1 MKEIV
6 LRNRKIGKN
15 NPCYIIAEMS
25 ANHGGDYSRAVE
37 IIHQAK
43 EVGADC
49 IKLQTYTAD
58 TITLN
63 SKKDDFKLKGG
74 LWDGRYLYE
83 LYDSAYTPWEW
94 HEGLKKVAEELG
106 LDFLS
111 TPFDPTAVD
120 FLDELG
126 VEFYKIASF
135 ECVDIPLI
143 KKIASKKKPIIM
155 STGLA
160 SLGEIEEAIEAIRDE
175 GNNQL
180 VVLKCSSAYPA
191 IPEDMN
197 IKTMCAIK
205 DTFNVIPGISDH
217 TMGSVSCIAAVA
229 LGAKV
234 IEKHICLD
242 RSIET
247 ADSAFS
253 MEPHEFKKMVDD
265 VRACEKAL
273 GKVNFK
279 RSKKEMLS
287 LSSRKSIYISKD
299 IKKGELFTE
308 ENIRCVRPGTG
319 LHTRYYFEIIGKKA
333 ANDIEFG
340 EPLKWSMIE

>member
-6 LRNRKIGKN
+6 LKNRKIGGD

-25 ANHGGDYSRAVE
+25 ANHGGDYDRAIE
-37 IIHQAK
+37 IIHKAK
-43 EVGADC
+43 EAGADC

-63 SKKDDFKLKGG
+63 SKKDYFKLNGG
-74 LWDGRYLYE
+74 LWDGKYLYE
-83 LYDSAYTPWEW
+83 LYDSAFTPWEW
-94 HEGLKKVAEELG
+94 HEGLKIEAEKLG

-143 KKIASKKKPIIM
+143 KKIASKNKPIIM

-160 SLGEIEEAIEAIRDE
+160 SLGEIEEAVEAIRNE

-191 IPEDMN
+191 IPDDMN

-205 DTFNVIPGISDH
+205 DTFNVIPGLSDH
-217 TMGSVSCIAAVA
+217 TMGSISCIAAVA

-234 IEKHICLD
+234 LEKHICLD

-247 ADSAFS
+247 ADSVFS
-253 MEPHEFKKMVDD
+253 MEPDEFKKLVDD
-265 VRACEKAL
+265 VRACERAL
-273 GKVNFK
+273 GKVSFE
-279 RSKKEMLS
+279 RSEKEKLS
-287 LSSRKSIYISKD
+287 LSSRKSIFISKD
-299 IKKGELFTE
+299 IRKGEVFTE

-319 LHTRYYFEIIGKKA
+319 LSTRHYYDVLGKKA
-333 ANDIEFG
+333 TTNIEFG
-340 EPLKWSMIE
+340 EPLKWNMIE